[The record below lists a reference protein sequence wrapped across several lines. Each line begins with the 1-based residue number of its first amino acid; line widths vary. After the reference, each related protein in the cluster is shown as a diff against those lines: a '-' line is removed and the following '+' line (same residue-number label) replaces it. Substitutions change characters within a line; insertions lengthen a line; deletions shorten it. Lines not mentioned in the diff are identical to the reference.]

1 MDQQKANPARQ
12 HMQAKPRSVGGQV
25 VVKSKP
31 AKDQQTWVIYLYRRV
46 VLTNHNAKAPW
57 SFEDAIRFFST
68 VALHSTLAYSVRTM
82 QLTFNMMDCTLEEL
96 DPLEENL
103 DMPFP
108 PSTPLAAAFW
118 ASFQRIMP
126 RLTRLETLNLSF
138 DHDDRLFLRRF
149 LVLGNLETTLPS
161 CVKKIHL
168 KPLGPDYH
176 LEDDELL
183 TDWTPW
189 DREAWAG
196 ELARIPHI
204 KTLLVTSP
212 TYVVWPPT
220 NDGLD
225 AAIRAWTGSLSTS
238 SGLQEVVLNFAF
250 GDEGEQIRALIEEDD
265 DAVPAPFYEPIAEV
279 GGSVGLQLLWRRV
292 GEEWQNVP
300 INVAS
305 ESNRAEYFF
314 GPEGQGYNNAW
325 LWVEDEKDAQT
336 FRQRSQARRRE
347 GRPGWRVVY

>member
-1 MDQQKANPARQ
+1 M
-12 HMQAKPRSVGGQV
+12 
-25 VVKSKP
+25 
-31 AKDQQTWVIYLYRRV
+31 RR
-46 VLTNHNAKAPW
+46 TPW

-68 VALHSTLAYSVRTM
+68 VALALHPSVQRSDYAANI
-82 QLTFNMMDCTLEEL
+82 QYDGLHARRAGS
-96 DPLEENL
+96 LEENL

-168 KPLGPDYH
+168 NPWGQIITWRTMYAFFLGFPFSFSQT
-176 LEDDELL
+176 LLQELL

-204 KTLLVTSP
+204 KTLLCHIADICCMA
-212 TYVVWPPT
+212 PT

-250 GDEGEQIRALIEEDD
+250 GDEGSKFEL
-265 DAVPAPFYEPIAEV
+265 PAPFYEPIAEV

>member
-1 MDQQKANPARQ
+1 MRRLPDDILYYLLRTCIRPGQTSEQTVLKLQFVCKDFCALV
-12 HMQAKPRSVGGQV
+12 RS
-25 VVKSKP
+25 
-31 AKDQQTWVIYLYRRV
+31 WIYAHINLR
-46 VLTNHNAKAPW
+46 

-108 PSTPLAAAFW
+108 P
-118 ASFQRIMP
+118 
-126 RLTRLETLNLSF
+126 LTRLETLNLSF

-149 LVLGNLETTLPS
+149 LVLGNLETSLPS

-176 LEDDELL
+176 LEDDTGPLGIGKHGPASL
-183 TDWTPW
+183 RVFP
-189 DREAWAG
+189 
-196 ELARIPHI
+196 
-204 KTLLVTSP
+204 TLKPFFVTSP

-314 GPEGQGYNNAW
+314 GPEGHG
-325 LWVEDEKDAQT
+325 V
-336 FRQRSQARRRE
+336 
-347 GRPGWRVVY
+347 